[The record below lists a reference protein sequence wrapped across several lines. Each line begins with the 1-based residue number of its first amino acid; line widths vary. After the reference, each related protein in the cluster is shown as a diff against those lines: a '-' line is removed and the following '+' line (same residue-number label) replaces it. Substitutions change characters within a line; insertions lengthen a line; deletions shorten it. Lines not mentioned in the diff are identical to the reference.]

1 MPALIG
7 IALYLVACYYA
18 VVYLVGPAWP
28 FVVLGVGGIGVL
40 LVVVVVAGTLLRV
53 GGLAAPNVTP
63 FDVSQRL
70 ARVRRVT
77 SNFARDSAWPGYLF
91 AQSRADLG
99 TAANHIA
106 HAVSRLWTW
115 LFQLV
120 CDEPVMLF
128 FWPLLLLPLV
138 GALALTVG
146 AAVGA
151 AVVYA
156 LLGVVLA
163 LPWLGWLVV
172 VGLLRGA
179 DLGIRVLRGAK
190 ATCHYSG
197 CNYRNRLPAYRCA
210 CGQTHHDIRAGRL
223 GAFVR
228 RCECGSLLP
237 TTVLRAAAGLVPV
250 CQKCDRPLRAGAAV
264 LTDVLVPV
272 FGPPSA
278 GKTRLVLAGMV
289 ALVRHLNATGGSA
302 EPVGPDS
309 ADTFRDATM
318 VVESGMQT
326 TKTDAD
332 RPPAGITLRLTA
344 ARHEALLHL
353 FDAAGEFFNNRER
366 SSELPFL
373 DDAQGLVFVLDPF
386 SVPDVADEVTGAL
399 ASRLA
404 TAQPAKVHPEQSYL
418 VTAQWLR
425 DQGVKLKRKPLAVAV
440 VKADLLL
447 DLRSATELQATG
459 LQATGLHPEAE
470 SAEIETWLRGK
481 GLDNMLDGT
490 MRDFGVVRYFLVSSL
505 DAAIDADGLA
515 SPTSPARPLLWLL
528 DRSGVSIAP
537 RPLAAAS

>member
-7 IALYLVACYYA
+7 IVLYFMVCYYV
-18 VVYLVGPAWP
+18 VVYLVGAAWP
-28 FVVLGVGGIGVL
+28 FVVLGAGGIGGL
-40 LVVVVVAGTLLRV
+40 LVVVVVAGTLLQV
-53 GGLAAPNVTP
+53 GGLAAPTVTP
-63 FDVSQRL
+63 FDVAKRL
-70 ARVRRVT
+70 VKVK
-77 SNFARDSAWPGYLF
+77 SNFGRDNAWPSYLF

-99 TAANHIA
+99 TAAHHIA
-106 HAVSRLWTW
+106 HAVSGMWKAMPG
-115 LFQLV
+115 LV
-120 CDEPVMLF
+120 STEPMVLF
-128 FWPLLLLPLV
+128 FWPLLLLPLI

-146 AAVGA
+146 VAVGA
-151 AVVYA
+151 AAVYG

-172 VGLLRGA
+172 VGLLRGV
-179 DLGIRVLRGAK
+179 DLGVRVLRGAK

-228 RCECGSLLP
+228 RCACGSLLP
-237 TTVLRAAAGLVPV
+237 TTVLQAAAGLMPV

-264 LTDVLVPV
+264 LTDVLIPV

-289 ALVRHLNATGGSA
+289 ALARHLSAAGGSA
-302 EPVGPDS
+302 GPVGPES
-309 ADTFRDATM
+309 EDTFRDATR

-332 RPPAGITLRLTA
+332 RPPPGITLRLTT
-344 ARHEALLHL
+344 ARREALLHV

-386 SVPDVADEVTGAL
+386 SVPAVADDVTGAL
-399 ASRLA
+399 ASRLE
-404 TAQPAKVHPEQSYL
+404 TAQPARMHPEQSYL
-418 VTAQWLR
+418 VTVQWLR
-425 DQGVKLKRKPLAVAV
+425 DQGVKLTRKPLAVAV

-447 DLRSATELQATG
+447 GQHPAR
-459 LQATGLHPEAE
+459 GLHPEAE
-470 SAEIETWLRGK
+470 SRDIEAWLRGK

-490 MRDFGVVRYFLVSSL
+490 TRDFGVVRYFLVSSL
-505 DAAIDADGLA
+505 DAATDADGWA

-528 DRSGVSIAP
+528 DRSGVSISP

>member
-7 IALYLVACYYA
+7 IALYFVVCYGA
-18 VVYLVGPAWP
+18 VIYLVGPAWP
-28 FVVLGVGGIGVL
+28 YVVLGAGGIGVL
-40 LVVVVVAGTLLRV
+40 LVVMVVAGTLLRV
-53 GGLAAPNVTP
+53 GGLAAPSVTP
-63 FDVSQRL
+63 FELRKR
-70 ARVRRVT
+70 APGVT
-77 SNFARDSAWPGYLF
+77 SHFGRDSAWPSYLF

-99 TAANHIA
+99 TAGHHIA

-115 LFQLV
+115 MIELV
-120 CDEPVMLF
+120 ANEPMVLF

-156 LLGVVLA
+156 LLGVVLT

-172 VGLLRGA
+172 VGLLRGV

-197 CNYRNRLPAYRCA
+197 CNYRNRLPAYRCG

-289 ALVRHLNATGGSA
+289 ALVRHLNAAGGSA
-302 EPVGPDS
+302 RPVGPES
-309 ADTFRDATM
+309 EDTFRDATM

-332 RPPAGITLRLTA
+332 RPPAAITLRLVV

-386 SVPDVADEVTGAL
+386 SIPAVADDVTEAL

-404 TAQPAKVHPEQSYL
+404 TAQPARMHPEQSYL
-418 VTAQWLR
+418 VTVQWLR
-425 DQGVKLKRKPLAVAV
+425 DQGIKLKRKPLAVAV

-447 DLRSATELQATG
+447 DLRSATG

-470 SAEIETWLRGK
+470 SGDIETWLRGK

-490 MRDFGVVRYFLVSSL
+490 TRDFGVVRYFLVSSL
-505 DAAIDADGLA
+505 DAATDADGRA